1 MIATHLAVDERVVR
15 CRGMSCDWLRLVS
28 VHQSGSNSGSDT
40 RTRTQADTRDRP
52 AQPRGQA
59 PGWVIRGLVSSLV
72 HPPFFVFFLLLLF
85 SWSSF
90 FLHMIF
96 FYLLNAKRCSVL
108 KLTCSSQVEFYIL
121 VALATGRAL
130 SKPSNTASWLR
141 PGRPCQHWEKIQLV
155 LVPHTWSEIRSRKKM
170 H

>member
-1 MIATHLAVDERVVR
+1 MPGNVLWLAPAGVSSSE
-15 CRGMSCDWLRLVS
+15 WEQLRLRLR
-28 VHQSGSNSGSDT
+28 HEDRDSGRHKRPAGSAT
-40 RTRTQADTRDRP
+40 RTGSRVGHQRTC
-52 AQPRGQA
+52 
-59 PGWVIRGLVSSLV
+59 
-72 HPPFFVFFLLLLF
+72 LLF
-85 SWSSF
+85 SASSLFCFVSLIIIQLKLF